1 MGKSSEKR
9 REVNDLLDRVATSLK
24 AGELPTVQDSVDLE
38 LLALQYWEKDK
49 PTLRLGLRTKCCSRL
64 PYGTRIT
71 LPKLDKDEVLSIVN
85 HFVCLKRHCKEQEFA
100 TLVRHYRNGDITGS
114 DLFGERDRKPRNGRV
129 WQYRNQLGELAE
141 LVRSKLLL
149 KTGNETFLDGLYSL
163 LEALSSADGIDEI
176 VRVYNLPSEHK
187 QTLSDVI
194 DTLTSIRKEFDIDP
208 QSSISAASWRELRL
222 EYKNDF

>member
-1 MGKSSEKR
+1 MGR
-9 REVNDLLDRVATSLK
+9 QTDVNNLFDRIATAIEV
-24 AGELPTVQDSVDLE
+24 GELSTVQDSADLE
-38 LLALQYWEKDK
+38 LLVLQYWEKDK
-49 PTLRLGLRTKCCSRL
+49 HPPRLGLRTKCFSRL

-100 TLVRHYRNGDITGS
+100 TLIRHYLNGDITGS
-114 DLFGERDRKPRNGRV
+114 DLFGERDRKPRDGRV
-129 WQYRNQLGELAE
+129 WQYRDQLGELAE

-149 KTGNETFLDGLYSL
+149 KTGNETFPDGLYSL

-194 DTLTSIRKEFDIDP
+194 DTLTSIRKKFDIDP
-208 QSSISAASWRELRL
+208 QSLISAASWRELRL
-222 EYKNDF
+222 EYKNNF